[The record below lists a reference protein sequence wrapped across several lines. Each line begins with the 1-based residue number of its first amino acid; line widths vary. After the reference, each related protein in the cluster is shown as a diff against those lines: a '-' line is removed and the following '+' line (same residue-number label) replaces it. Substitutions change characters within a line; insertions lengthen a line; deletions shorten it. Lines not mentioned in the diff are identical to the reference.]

1 MKLLIGLNEEI
12 ITILFKS
19 KDCREEDDVPD
30 FVVHEFQQYKKKGEE
45 VEVEY
50 PFCGGT
56 MLRAKK
62 SPK

>member
-1 MKLLIGLNEEI
+1 L
-12 ITILFKS
+12 S
-19 KDCREEDDVPD
+19 EEDDVPD